1 MSRRMS
7 AQSYNK
13 MLFSY
18 HFFSTEAEAREYI
31 TAHRWRKYT
40 ISSNEK
46 GDCWTV
52 YHKER

>member
-1 MSRRMS
+1 MARRMS
-7 AQSYNK
+7 AASYNK

-18 HFFSTEAEAREYI
+18 HHFNTEKEAREYI
-31 TAHRWRKYT
+31 AARRWRKYT
-40 ISSNEK
+40 ISSNAA

>member
-7 AQSYNK
+7 ASSYNK

-18 HFFSTEAEAREYI
+18 HFFSGEAEAMEYI
-31 TAHRWRKYT
+31 KAHKWRKYT
-40 ISSNEK
+40 ISSNLA